1 MNGAKHT
8 PGPWTAQGAGVYAG
22 RLLVDGGAG
31 ARTVAGCLTHLHGN
45 EHDEEDKANARLIAE
60 APRMLAV
67 LQKVVARGI
76 ANVTLADYREI
87 LETVAAAGGA
97 L

>member
-8 PGPWTAQGAGVYAG
+8 PGWWEVGPLLEVRALTGRSICHAMPWSAEG
-22 RLLVDGGAG
+22 
-31 ARTVAGCLTHLHGN
+31 
-45 EHDEEDKANARLIAE
+45 EANARLIAA
-60 APRMLAV
+60 APRMLAA